1 MQSQVVLRWKCW
13 DEFSWDLS
21 WVIFGCDYFLSDN
34 YGERHEVLTG
44 INRVDIVPYQQSP
57 TFKLDKSHKKAH
69 IKRAFFYIEQ
79 II

>member
-1 MQSQVVLRWKCW
+1 MNLAG
-13 DEFSWDLS
+13 
-21 WVIFGCDYFLSDN
+21 IFLGSFLAAIIDN